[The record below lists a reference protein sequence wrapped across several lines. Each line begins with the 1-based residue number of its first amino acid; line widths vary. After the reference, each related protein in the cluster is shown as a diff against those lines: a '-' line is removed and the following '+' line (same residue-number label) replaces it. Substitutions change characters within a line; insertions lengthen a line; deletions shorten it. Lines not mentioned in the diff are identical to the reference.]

1 MTVRLSLPSENTGS
15 ERLTGSLIASSA
27 RAISCRGMPRE
38 AAISSSVGS
47 RPVSAVLLAPVAP
60 PRFPLL
66 SEAFASAAG
75 QAVPDPV
82 PEAARPFVALRF
94 AVAGRTGTGG
104 R

>member
-47 RPVSAVLLAPVAP
+47 RPVSAVSFSRACRILYAVSRMLRDTRRA
-60 PRFPLL
+60 LL
-66 SEAFASAAG
+66 SRRYRRISPAII
-75 QAVPDPV
+75 
-82 PEAARPFVALRF
+82 
-94 AVAGRTGTGG
+94 GTP
-104 R
+104 